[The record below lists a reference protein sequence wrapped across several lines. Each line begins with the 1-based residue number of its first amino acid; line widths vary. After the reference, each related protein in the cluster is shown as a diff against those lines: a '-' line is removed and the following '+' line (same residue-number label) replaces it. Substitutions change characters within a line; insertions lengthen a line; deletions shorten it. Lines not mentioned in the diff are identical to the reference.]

1 MMPLRAILILGA
13 MLAGQAA
20 GAVELDLTG
29 LEDCGTVTAQGAI
42 GGARFTTNGGQVV
55 KLALVKAPE
64 LWKKGDPYRS
74 WPHAEAA
81 RDALIALTDGQE
93 ISLYCEGGKTNREGE
108 LVAHALLADGRWLQ
122 HVLVEGGNV
131 FVFPRPTR
139 RRGLETLY
147 RTEDAARAEGK
158 GLWAYD
164 NMKTVDALG
173 SGVRTGWFQIVEGSV
188 VAANQV
194 GTTLYLN
201 FGEDWR
207 TDFTVEIPSTALRHF
222 GKAKIDPLTFE
233 GRRVEVR
240 GWIDFKGG
248 PRLLL
253 QGPGQLRLMKDKT
266 AQ

>member
-1 MMPLRAILILGA
+1 MMPVRAILILGT
-13 MLAGQAA
+13 MLLGQAA
-20 GAVELDLTG
+20 GAAELDRTG

-42 GGARFTTNGGQVV
+42 GGARFTTTAGQVV

-64 LWKKGDPYRS
+64 LWKKGDPYKS

-81 RDALIALTDGQE
+81 RDALVALTNGQA
-93 ISLYCEGGKTNREGE
+93 ISLFCEGAKTNREGE

-122 HVLVEGGNV
+122 HELVESGNV

-139 RRGLETLY
+139 RRGLEALY
-147 RTEDAARAEGK
+147 RAEDAARAEGR

-164 NMKTVDALG
+164 NLKAVDALG
-173 SGVRTGWFQIVEGSV
+173 KDVRTGWFQIVRGKV

-194 GTTLYLN
+194 GPTLYLN
-201 FGEDWR
+201 FGQDWR
-207 TDFTVEIPSTALRHF
+207 TDFTVEIPGSAMRHF
-222 GKAKIDPLTFE
+222 EKAKLDPLTLE
-233 GRRVEVR
+233 GRLVEVR

-253 QGPGQLRLMKDKT
+253 QGPGQLRLLEN
-266 AQ
+266 